1 MAGERTFVVKFVSDT
16 KDAIK
21 GVAQMNSAFVRF
33 SSNVEGRAVA
43 ALKGLIPSFKQVAAV
58 GVGSF
63 VGLAA
68 AAYKFTQAASEDQK
82 AQALLVNQIKEVTFA
97 NQAQIDS
104 LGEYIDKMQMASGVA
119 DDQLRPALA
128 NLVRGTGSL
137 DQAQK
142 LLSLTLDI
150 AAGSGK
156 GVEEVSLALAKAA
169 SGQVT
174 ALTRLG
180 IPLDENAKKTKDF
193 KAITEQLSDTFKGAS
208 TTAADTFQ
216 GGMARLRI
224 GLGEVGESIGYIL
237 LPYAEKFVKFVNDY
251 IVPALKVFVENVEEK
266 GIKGAFDL
274 AIASMGDFATSFVGG
289 MKQAY
294 IAVLT
299 VTKEVAG
306 FVRQLAFAAGVASL
320 LGKNPAGYFKSLAF
334 VIGSENIE
342 EKAAK
347 AIGNADELFDNLAL
361 SIANA
366 RDELW
371 KLGRPTANQS
381 DAFERAAIKGKIF
394 ASSVKDTNKEI
405 DPPGGGGGGLKKT
418 LETAA
423 DKLKKYTDA
432 LKNTTSA
439 QKSFTSAQRQTLEA
453 NKSLNEANADL
464 ASAQEKFNQAV
475 AGYGAGSDEAKKAQ
489 RELDAAQRGV
499 ARAGFRVEESVFA
512 VKKAEEELA
521 KVRLDP
527 ESTPMAIREA
537 EIALAEAKL
546 AVADAQED
554 QIRSQEGLSETT
566 NQYRITVQG
575 AVEGDEIYRD
585 LAEALADAKDRQEEA
600 TLRAKDAID
609 AEREA
614 LEQLIETI
622 RTLQGTYAGSINVS
636 GVNPFDPAL
645 TQIPQLTSIAS
656 GSIASN
662 AGGANVQV
670 TVNAGL
676 GASGQEIGAEIAE
689 YLRQYATVSGVSF
702 SNGST
707 GALFGR

>member
-33 SSNVEGRAVA
+33 SSNVEGRAMS
-43 ALKGLIPSFKQVAAV
+43 ALKGLVPSFKQVAAV

-68 AAYKFTQAASEDQK
+68 AAYKFTEAASEDQK

-142 LLSLTLDI
+142 LLALTLDI
-150 AAGSGK
+150 SAGSGK

-193 KAITEQLSDTFKGAS
+193 GAITQQLADTFKGAS
-208 TTAADTFQ
+208 TTSANTFA
-216 GGMARLRI
+216 GGMARLKL

-237 LPYAEKFVKFVNDY
+237 LPYVERFVKVVNDY
-251 IVPALKVFVENVEEK
+251 IVPALKVFVENIKEK
-266 GIKGAFDL
+266 GLKGAFEL
-274 AIASMGDFATSFVGG
+274 AIASMGDFSKVFLSG
-289 MKQAY
+289 MKGAY
-294 IAVLT
+294 IAVLN
-299 VTKEVAG
+299 VVAE
-306 FVRQLAFAAGVASL
+306 LATMVEQIAAVGAAANAIGGNIAGALKGTAIALAAGSVKNNARDAIAGADQLFNNLADSVAR
-320 LGKNPAGYFKSLAF
+320 A
-334 VIGSENIE
+334 
-342 EKAAK
+342 
-347 AIGNADELFDNLAL
+347 ADELW
-361 SIANA
+361 
-366 RDELW
+366 R
-371 KLGRPTANQS
+371 LGRPTRDVS
-381 DAFERAAIKGKIF
+381 DAAERAAQKGLSLSKSF
-394 ASSVKDTNKEI
+394 KDTNKEI
-405 DPPGGGGGGLKKT
+405 DPPGGGGLTRT
-418 LETAA
+418 LQTAA

-439 QKSFTSAQRQTLEA
+439 QKSFASAQRQTLEA
-453 NKSLNEANADL
+453 NKNLNEANADL

-475 AGYGAGSDEAKKAQ
+475 AGYGVGSDEANKAQ

-546 AVADAQED
+546 AVADAQDDE
-554 QIRSQEGLSETT
+554 IRSQEGLSEAT

-585 LAEALADAKDRQEEA
+585 LADALADAKDRQEEA
-600 TLRAKDAID
+600 TIRAKDAID

-622 RTLQGTYAGSINVS
+622 GNLQGAYAGAINVS
-636 GVNPFDPAL
+636 GVNPFDPTL
-645 TQIPQLTSIAS
+645 TQIPQLT
-656 GSIASN
+656 GV
-662 AGGANVQV
+662 AGGGGAPNGGRPTVQV

-676 GASGQEIGAEIAE
+676 GASGQEVGAEIAE
-689 YLRQYATVSGVSF
+689 YLRQYATVSGVQF

>member
-1 MAGERTFVVKFVSDT
+1 MAGERTFIVKFVSDT

-21 GVAQMNSAFVRF
+21 GISQMNSSFVRF
-33 SSNVEGRAVA
+33 SSNLEGRVMAG
-43 ALKGLIPSFKQVAAV
+43 LKDLIPSFKQIAAV

-63 VGLAA
+63 AGLAA
-68 AAYKFTQAASEDQK
+68 AAYKFTEAASEDQK

-97 NQAQIDS
+97 NNAQIEA
-104 LGEYIDKMQMASGVA
+104 LGGYIDKMQMASGVA

-137 DQAQK
+137 TEAQK

-169 SGQVT
+169 GGQLT

-193 KAITEQLSDTFKGAS
+193 EAITAQLADTFKGAS

-237 LPYAEKFVKFVNDY
+237 LPYAERFVKFVNDY
-251 IVPALKVFVENVEEK
+251 IVPALKVFVDNLEEK
-266 GIKGAFDL
+266 GVRGALEL
-274 AIASMGDFATSFVGG
+274 AIASMGDFGLTFVEG
-289 MKQAY
+289 MKGAY
-294 IAVLT
+294 VAVLT
-299 VTKEVAG
+299 VVKEMAT
-306 FVRQLAFAAGVASL
+306 FVRQIAFAGGVASA
-320 LGKNPAGYFKSLAF
+320 LGRNVGGYFKALGV
-334 VIGSENIE
+334 VIASENIE
-342 EKAAK
+342 KRVDKAL
-347 AIGNADELFDNLAL
+347 GNADQLFNNLAN
-361 SIANA
+361 SILNA
-366 RDELW
+366 REQLW
-371 KLGRPTANQS
+371 LMSRPTQDVS
-381 DAFERAAIKGKIF
+381 DAFERSATKGKIF
-394 ASSVKDTNKEI
+394 KVAVKDIKDEI
-405 DPPGGGGGGLKKT
+405 DPPGGNGGLKKT
-418 LETAA
+418 LKTAA
-423 DKLKKYTDA
+423 EKIKEYGDA
-432 LKNTTSA
+432 IKNTTSA
-439 QKSFTSAQRQTLEA
+439 QKSFTSAQRQSSEA
-453 NKSLNEANADL
+453 TKSLAKANSDVIEAQAKLDR
-464 ASAQEKFNQAV
+464 AV
-475 AGYGAGSDEAKKAQ
+475 AGYGEGSAEALKAQ
-489 RELDAAQRGV
+489 RELEAAQRGV
-499 ARAGFRVEESVFA
+499 VRAGFRVEESVFA

-546 AVADAQED
+546 AVADANDD
-554 QIRSQEGLSETT
+554 QIRAQEGLT
-566 NQYRITVQG
+566 NATDQYRIIVQG
-575 AVEGDEIYRD
+575 AIEGDQIYKD
-585 LAEALADAKDRQEEA
+585 LSDALTTAKERQEDA
-600 TLRAKDAID
+600 TLRVKDAID

-614 LEQLIETI
+614 LERLKETI
-622 RTLQGTYAGSINVS
+622 GSLQGTYAGVLGMA

-645 TQIPQLTSIAS
+645 TQIPGLTAT
-656 GSIASN
+656 GTG
-662 AGGANVQV
+662 AGGTGGGTNVVV

-676 GASGQEIGAEIAE
+676 GASGQEVGAEIAE
-689 YLRQYATVSGVSF
+689 YLRQYATVSGVTF